1 MQASLLPQKQVLTF
15 LRQLILSH
23 YRQQHRLAMKVV
35 VVVVL
40 LVLGMEIAF
49 GLALLFLIVGWLCSI
64 RCRKKAHEA
73 QYTSKDIP
81 VTE

>member
-35 VVVVL
+35 VVVL
-40 LVLGMEIAF
+40 LVSGMEIAF

-64 RCRKKAHEA
+64 RCRKKAHKA

>member
-1 MQASLLPQKQVLTF
+1 MLPVVVVRTIPERRRIPVVVVWSL
-15 LRQLILSH
+15 
-23 YRQQHRLAMKVV
+23 MKV

-40 LVLGMEIAF
+40 LVSGMEIAF

-64 RCRKKAHEA
+64 RCRKKAHKA